1 MNYQLRVAVTNDAPQ
16 IHQFICDLAEYE
28 KALKEVKCTPESLA
42 KSLFCDAPAGYA
54 MMIELS
60 GVAVGYVIYFYN
72 YSTWEAARGLYLEDL
87 YIDPA
92 YRGRG
97 AGMQTMR
104 RLAAMAIEQGC
115 VRFEWSVLDWN
126 TPSIEFYESLSAQAQ
141 SEWLGYRLEG
151 EALSKLAHSNL

>member
-1 MNYQLRVAVTNDAPQ
+1 MTYQLSAVHADDIPQ
-16 IHQFICDLAEYE
+16 LYQFICDLAEYE
-28 KALKEVKCTPESLA
+28 KALNEVKCTPESLA
-42 KSLFCDAPAGYA
+42 ESLFCDVPTGHA

-60 GVAVGYVIYFYN
+60 GIAVGYVIYFYN

-97 AGMQTMR
+97 AGMETMR
-104 RLAAMAIEQGC
+104 RLAGMAIEQGC

-126 TPSIEFYESLSAQAQ
+126 MPSIQFYESLFAKAQ

-151 EALSKLAHSNL
+151 EALSKLAGK

>member
-1 MNYQLRVAVTNDAPQ
+1 MHYQLRDARQDDVPQ
-16 IHQFICDLAEYE
+16 LYQFICDLAEYE
-28 KALKEVKCTPESLA
+28 KALKEVKCSPASLA
-42 KSLFCDAPAGYA
+42 ESLFCENPTGHA

-92 YRGRG
+92 YRGQG

-104 RLAAMAIEQGC
+104 RLAAMAIEQAC

-126 TPSIEFYESLSAQAQ
+126 APSIEFYESLSAQAQ

-151 EALSKLAHSNL
+151 EALSKLAG